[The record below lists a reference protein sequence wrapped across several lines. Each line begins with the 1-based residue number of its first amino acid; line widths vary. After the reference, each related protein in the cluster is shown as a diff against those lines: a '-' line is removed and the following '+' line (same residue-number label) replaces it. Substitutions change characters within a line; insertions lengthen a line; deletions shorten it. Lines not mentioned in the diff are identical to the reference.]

1 MTPHHIKE
9 NYLYHSLK
17 LRLYLPSVQHG
28 AGDWSVGT
36 VLQGAELCDHQEY
49 VAKLAEAKRK
59 GKPRDVVPEHT
70 VSTQIINV
78 EQAIKEV
85 LEESTQLQHRDD
97 ETLAKQTSAEL
108 EMENMKLK
116 EQVGQLQKQ
125 VLTCSRI
132 ASSPRPQLYMCI

>member
-1 MTPHHIKE
+1 M
-9 NYLYHSLK
+9 
-17 LRLYLPSVQHG
+17 
-28 AGDWSVGT
+28 
-36 VLQGAELCDHQEY
+36 LQGAGLCDHQEY

-70 VSTQIINV
+70 ISTEQLQIIDV
-78 EQAIKEV
+78 KQAIKEV
-85 LEESTQLQHRDD
+85 LEESTQLQHRDNK
-97 ETLAKQTSAEL
+97 TLAKQTSAEL